1 MRRYSAGP
9 RAVVEED
16 MTEERAELLDA
27 DASIEPCLIGWSE
40 KDEDGVE
47 AGLAR
52 NLLG

>member
-1 MRRYSAGP
+1 
-9 RAVVEED
+9 VVEED